1 MTLLGSGRMLEILEK
16 QKRAFREGGAPD
28 ISARKDRLR
37 RAIGMLTSFQDRIV
51 EAAQS
56 DFGTRPVFLS
66 KAAEVLSGVGAL
78 GGALAGIDEW
88 VKPEERPLVPGTAGP
103 GARAEIHYQPL
114 GTVGVIAPWNAPF
127 MLSVSPL
134 AGIFAAGN
142 SAMIK
147 PSEFAPASAE
157 LLAEMVA
164 QFFDE
169 TEVAVFTGGA
179 DVSAA
184 FSGLPFDHLMFTGS
198 IRTAK
203 LVMKAAAEN
212 LVPVT
217 LELGGKS
224 PVIIGEGADIELAAL
239 RIVHGKLLNSGQICI
254 SPDYV
259 YVPEAKVKPFVEAC
273 LKAAAQLYPSMA
285 GNGDYTSMINEQH
298 YLRILEL
305 LKDAKA
311 RGAQLVEANP
321 AREDFGDAALRKLP
335 LSIVTNVNDDMK
347 VMQEEI
353 FGPVLPIKPYG
364 EIGEAI
370 RYVNDQPNPLA
381 VYYFGND
388 EAETSL
394 VIERTRSGN
403 IAINDVLAQGMRD
416 EIPYGGVGASGMGA
430 YKGID
435 GFRNFSHAK
444 PVFYQ
449 TDLEAALQPMR
460 PPYTPEALGFIEGLL
475 SQDGPAA

>member
-1 MTLLGSGRMLEILEK
+1 MALPGNGEMIETLEK
-16 QKRAFREGGAPD
+16 QRRVFREQGAPD
-28 ISARKDRLR
+28 VAARKDRIR
-37 RAIGMLTSFQDRIV
+37 RAIGMLTGFQDKIV
-51 EAAQS
+51 DAVRS
-56 DFGTRPVFLS
+56 DFGTRPAFLS

-78 GGALAGIDEW
+78 GGALAEIDQW
-88 VKPEERPLVPGTAGP
+88 VKPEERVLAPGTAGP

-114 GTVGVIAPWNAPF
+114 GTVGVISPWNAPF
-127 MLSVSPL
+127 MLSIAPL
-134 AGIFAAGN
+134 AGIFSAGN
-142 SAMIK
+142 SAMLK
-147 PSEFAPASAE
+147 PSEFAPASAA
-157 LLAEMVA
+157 LLAEMA
-164 QFFDE
+164 RQFFDE
-169 TEVAVFTGGA
+169 TELAVFTGGA
-179 DVSAA
+179 DVSAT
-184 FSGLPFDHLMFTGS
+184 FSALPFDHLMFTGS

-224 PVIIGEGADIELAAL
+224 PVIIGAGADIELAAL

-259 YVPEAKVKPFVEAC
+259 YLPQAKVQPFVEAC
-273 LKAAAQLYPSMA
+273 LRATAQLYPSMVD
-285 GNGDYTSMINEQH
+285 NGDYTSIINEQH
-298 YLRILEL
+298 YHRILEL
-305 LKDAKA
+305 LKDAEA
-311 RGAQLVEANP
+311 RGATLIEANP
-321 AREDFGDAALRKLP
+321 AGEDFGDAARRKLP
-335 LSIVTNVNDDMK
+335 LSLVTDVDDDML

-370 RYVNDQPNPLA
+370 RYVNRQPSPLA
-381 VYYFGND
+381 IYYFGDD
-388 EAETSL
+388 EVEMRL

-416 EIPYGGVGASGMGA
+416 EIPYGGVGASGMGS
-430 YKGID
+430 YKGVD

-449 TDLEAALQPMR
+449 TDVEAALQPMR
-460 PPYTPEALGFIEGLL
+460 PPYAPEALGFIEGLL
-475 SQDGPAA
+475 GQGGPNG